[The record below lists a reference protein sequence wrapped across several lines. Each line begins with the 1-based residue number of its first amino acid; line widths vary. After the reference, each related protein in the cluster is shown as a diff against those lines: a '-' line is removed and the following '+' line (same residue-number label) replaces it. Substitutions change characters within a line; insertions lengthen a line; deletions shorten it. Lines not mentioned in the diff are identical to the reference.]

1 MKILGLL
8 PNKREEKEIRRVIEN
23 ITLLDNYTELF
34 EKLKSD
40 YFNILLLWTDEIKEE
55 CLKRVAKLTEKV
67 TMYSNI
73 KYI

>member
-1 MKILGLL
+1 MKIEELQELKEKVEQL
-8 PNKREEKEIRRVIEN
+8 IKKRNEVLEIQEEIK
-23 ITLLDNYTELF
+23 
-34 EKLKSD
+34 KLEE
-40 YFNILLLWTDEIKEE
+40 TDEIKEE

>member
-1 MKILGLL
+1 MK
-8 PNKREEKEIRRVIEN
+8 NKLDDEIDFQGGNKCDFPDTLQIHNVVLKNEE
-23 ITLLDNYTELF
+23 
-34 EKLKSD
+34 
-40 YFNILLLWTDEIKEE
+40 TDEIKEE

>member
-1 MKILGLL
+1 MKKIYNTLFSLG
-8 PNKREEKEIRRVIEN
+8 IVAMIFSSCSDW
-23 ITLLDNYTELF
+23 LDVRP
-34 EKLKSD
+34 S
-40 YFNILLLWTDEIKEE
+40 DEIKEE